1 MSASSSSPR
10 DPRPVPQMHQRSY
23 RHDYHGRGIYLV
35 TLCTEGRRPILGRL
49 EQDDYGR
56 ALIKPSP
63 LGLEVLRCWNQ
74 IPELQ
79 RELAAKKTAK
89 TGQPCQRDI
98 KLIEHQ
104 LMPDHFHGIII
115 VRQEMDIA
123 LGDIIRGFMVG
134 CTKAFNALM
143 PQICGT
149 PNPNTQTTT
158 PRSSQQANQQPAMQ
172 AELSSTMQAN
182 QQPAMQAEL
191 FSTMQANQQ
200 PAMQAGV
207 SLFMQA
213 APSSIS
219 QDSSVGCRAYSR
231 DSSFPPAPLWEKGY
245 HDRLLTHEGQLLN
258 MINYVRDNPRRLLLR
273 RQQPAL
279 FAVQR
284 DVRFAHWTF
293 SSIGQ
298 LRLLDA
304 TLTAVHVRR
313 YFTPEQRRQYMNDC
327 ILAARRGDILISPF
341 ISDYEKLVRDEAFHE
356 GLCCI
361 QLCAEPFSDYHKP
374 PGELIT
380 PCDEGHLL
388 LLTLASG
395 NPQERRIT
403 RDECSSLNALAE
415 SMARLSRQESPT
427 SSLLTTK
434 ALKQ

>member
-49 EQDDYGR
+49 EKDDYGR

-79 RELAAKKTAK
+79 RELAAKKAAK
-89 TGQPCQRDI
+89 TSQPCQRDI

-104 LMPDHFHGIII
+104 LMPDHFHGIIF

-149 PNPNTQTTT
+149 PNPNPQTTT
-158 PRSSQQANQQPAMQ
+158 PRRSQQANQQPAMQ
-172 AELSSTMQAN
+172 AELS
-182 QQPAMQAEL
+182 L
-191 FSTMQANQQ
+191 TMQANQQ

-207 SLFMQA
+207 SLFMQV
-213 APSSIS
+213 APSSFS

-273 RQQPAL
+273 RQQSAL

-284 DVRFAHWTF
+284 GVRFAHWTF

-313 YFTPEQRRQYMNDC
+313 YFTPEQRRQYLNDC

-361 QLCAEPFSDYHKP
+361 RLCAEPFSDYHKP

-395 NPQERRIT
+395 NSQERRIT

-415 SMARLSRQESPT
+415 SMARLSHQESPT